1 MVQPWAQKTYA
12 LKYRTGYP
20 VNPAA
25 ALIVNKQL
33 PPGFEKFSEDEN
45 KRVSRGDAIVSAI
58 DIRPRLQKEIQ
69 STLNELIFDG
79 LSPEQAATEL
89 EAQLKAK

>member
-25 ALIVNKQL
+25 ALIVSKQL
-33 PPGFEKFSEDEN
+33 PPGLDKFSEDEN
-45 KRVSRGDAIVSAI
+45 ARVSRGDAIVSAI
-58 DIRPRLQKEIQ
+58 DVRPKI
-69 STLNELIFDG
+69 
-79 LSPEQAATEL
+79 
-89 EAQLKAK
+89 AKRYSVHTQ

>member
-1 MVQPWAQKTYA
+1 MVQPWAQKTYS

-25 ALIVNKQL
+25 ALIVSKQL
-33 PPGFEKFSEDEN
+33 PPGLDKFSEDEN
-45 KRVSRGDAIVSAI
+45 ARVSRGDAIVSAI
-58 DIRPRLQKEIQ
+58 DVRPRLQKDIQ

-89 EAQLKAK
+89 ETQLKAK